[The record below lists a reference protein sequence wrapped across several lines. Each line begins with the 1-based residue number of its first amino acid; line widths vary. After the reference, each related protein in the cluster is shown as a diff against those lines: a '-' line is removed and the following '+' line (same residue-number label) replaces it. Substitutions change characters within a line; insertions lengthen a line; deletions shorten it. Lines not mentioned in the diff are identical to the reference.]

1 MTPARPRR
9 SLVSLARDLDSDSFG
24 AEAERFI
31 GWTARVIT
39 SRGGEL
45 IRDPVSW
52 RAWLGGAIVI
62 IVCIG
67 IGGVVAVVVSLI
79 FCTDEE

>member
-1 MTPARPRR
+1 
-9 SLVSLARDLDSDSFG
+9 VS
-24 AEAERFI
+24 
-31 GWTARVIT
+31 
-39 SRGGEL
+39 
-45 IRDPVSW
+45 

-79 FCTDEE
+79 LCTDEEKEIKVVER